1 MATDQPVGRKP
12 QMSKSSA
19 DRVKP
24 RCRHHEDCGGCLWQ
38 HIPYDEQLRLK
49 ADTLRS
55 LLRAALGARCPPVQ
69 PIVPGLSALWGYR
82 SKVHFVFAAG
92 PRGRGLVMGH
102 YRRGSQAVVPVE
114 ECPVHAEAGNRLAF
128 TIRDALRKA
137 DVEATT
143 PDLTHGVARHLVI
156 RVAGLAPELLAT
168 LVVTENARALRP
180 AVRDILAGPLA
191 PTGLHLNLHD
201 RPGSFLFGSSTRR
214 LAGADRVQEKIAGL
228 GYLVSPTAF
237 FQTNVGA
244 AEALVRLVIEHTR
257 GADRILDLYAGA
269 GLFSLALAKRGASVT
284 AVEENAQAVAD
295 AEASRRLNRISEAS
309 CRFVRARVEDIA
321 AGARRRLVLTSPD
334 AVVLDPPRQGC
345 AAPVVDWIVRALRP
359 SRIVY
364 ISCNPEALA
373 VDVKAFVTGNYGIS
387 LVQPVDM
394 FPHTPHIE
402 SAVVLRKKP

>member
-1 MATDQPVGRKP
+1 M
-12 QMSKSSA
+12 
-19 DRVKP
+19 
-24 RCRHHEDCGGCLWQ
+24 
-38 HIPYDEQLRLK
+38 K

-55 LLRAALGARCPPVQ
+55 LLRASLGARCPPVQ
-69 PIVPGLSALWGYR
+69 PIVPGVSALWGYR
-82 SKVHFVFAAG
+82 NNVHFVFAAG

-102 YRRGSQAVVPVE
+102 FRRGSQEVVPVV
-114 ECPVHAEAGNRLAF
+114 ECPVHAEAGNQLAF

-143 PDLTHGVARHLVI
+143 PDLTRGVVRHLVI
-156 RVAGLAPELLAT
+156 RVAGPTPELLAT

-201 RPGSFLFGSSTRR
+201 QPDSILFGSSTRR
-214 LAGADRVQEKIAGL
+214 LAGAERVREEVAGL
-228 GYLVSPTAF
+228 GHLVSPTALF
-237 FQTNVGA
+237 ESNVGA
-244 AEALVRLVIEHTR
+244 AQTMVRLVIEHTR

-269 GLFSLALAKRGASVT
+269 GLFALALAKRGANVT
-284 AVEENAQAVAD
+284 GVEEDVQAAGD
-295 AEASRRLNRISEAS
+295 GEASRRLNRISEAS

-364 ISCNPEALA
+364 ISRNPEALA
-373 VDVKAFVTGNYGIS
+373 VDLKLFVAGNYGIS

-394 FPHTPHIE
+394 FPHTPHID